1 MNTIDNFTGQHKEKR
16 IVKKKKT
23 IFRNMDITKT
33 NFSEVYLKIQNLADQ
48 KQDDLLF
55 RICELLKQEVYHYDW
70 VGFYILDQDKNELV
84 LGPYV
89 GKPTEHTHIAVGKGI
104 CGQVAESGQT
114 MVVQDVTQVENYIS
128 CGLDVQSE
136 IVVPV
141 LKDGKFVAELD
152 IDSHSPAPFK
162 AEDSEFLTKVC
173 DLLIDRF

>member
-1 MNTIDNFTGQHKEKR
+1 MTSTNFTEVFQK
-16 IVKKKKT
+16 IAALVK
-23 IFRNMDITKT
+23 INP
-33 NFSEVYLKIQNLADQ
+33 E
-48 KQDDLLF
+48 DLLL

-70 VGFYILDQDKNELV
+70 AGFYILDQEKNELV

-89 GKPTEHTHIAVGKGI
+89 GKPTQHTHIAVGKGI
-104 CGQVAESGQT
+104 CGQVAESGRT

-152 IDSHSPAPFK
+152 IDSHSSAPFTPD
-162 AEDSEFLTKVC
+162 DSEFLAKVC
-173 DLLIDRF
+173 ELLTDHF

>member
-1 MNTIDNFTGQHKEKR
+1 MTATNFTEVFQK
-16 IVKKKKT
+16 IAALVK
-23 IFRNMDITKT
+23 INP
-33 NFSEVYLKIQNLADQ
+33 E
-48 KQDDLLF
+48 DLLL

-70 VGFYILDQDKNELV
+70 VGFYILDQEKNELV

-89 GKPTEHTHIAVGKGI
+89 GKPTQHTHIAVGKGI
-104 CGQVAESGQT
+104 CGQVAESGRT

-152 IDSHSPAPFK
+152 IDSHSPAPFTP
-162 AEDSEFLTKVC
+162 ADSEFLAKVC
-173 DLLIDRF
+173 ELLTDRF